1 MNSYNNGLIY
11 KIETPDKYFYYGST
25 INTLDLRI
33 KAHKSSFNSKY
44 KSDLKLY
51 KKLTQHKWEDLKFT
65 VVENYQCNNRQE
77 LLEQENYYIKQYI
90 KDSFCL
96 NTILS
101 SADDKQKTM
110 YTCEF
115 CNKNFK
121 TIITLTTHKKINKKC
136 LTLRNDKHEV
146 RVYLHKCDCCE
157 FSTNIKNAF
166 KTHQLT
172 CNKTKVNKEVKKYEN
187 IINEL
192 KQQYLEEKK
201 KYENIILELQ
211 EKNGNKILELE
222 RRVEKNNNLSILKDS
237 TILKLKKNIVEYKD
251 QLNDLIKTL
260 ASKPNITNNTTTN
273 NKSTNDIQ
281 LSIINLDTNYVKE
294 KVDNNFT
301 LEHLNNGQKGLA
313 KFTKDHILQE
323 EEGKTKYICTD
334 ASRNFFKYKDQN
346 GLVKKDIRASKL
358 TEAIKDPIISKS
370 QILFSIE
377 QEKLIEMANNRSTTS
392 TESDSCYLQLG
403 LLAKSFFEMKE
414 VGQNNII
421 FSNELSLLYTK

>member
-1 MNSYNNGLIY
+1 MN
-11 KIETPDKYFYYGST
+11 
-25 INTLDLRI
+25 
-33 KAHKSSFNSKY
+33 A
-44 KSDLKLY
+44 
-51 KKLTQHKWEDLKFT
+51 
-65 VVENYQCNNRQE
+65 
-77 LLEQENYYIKQYI
+77 
-90 KDSFCL
+90 
-96 NTILS
+96 
-101 SADDKQKTM
+101 
-110 YTCEF
+110 CEF

-121 TIITLTTHKKINKKC
+121 TIITLTIHKKTSKKC
-136 LTLRNDKHEV
+136 LAQRESTGALRNDKI
-146 RVYLHKCDCCE
+146 RVYLHKCDCCV
-157 FSTNIKNAF
+157 FGTNIKNEL
-166 KTHQLT
+166 KKHQLN
-172 CNKTKVNKEVKKYEN
+172 CDKTKVNNEN
-187 IINEL
+187 N
-192 KQQYLEEKK
+192 K
-201 KYENIILELQ
+201 ILELQ
-211 EKNGNKILELE
+211 EKND
-222 RRVEKNNNLSILKDS
+222 NLLILKDS
-237 TILKLKKNIVEYKD
+237 TILKLKKDIVEYKNQLTEYKD

-260 ASKPNITNNTTTN
+260 ALKPNITNNTTTN
-273 NKSTNDIQ
+273 KLTNNIQ

-377 QEKLIEMANNRSTTS
+377 QEKLMEMANNRSTTS

-421 FSNELSLLYTK
+421 FSNELSLLCNK